1 MRRNLLVLIAASLLL
16 AAPVHAQRQK
26 SVIPDT
32 DDAGRRGEIARAA
45 QEKAGQRFLA
55 ADADKDARL
64 SREEVARNY
73 SFMAEKFDAL
83 DKSGDGFLNWEE
95 FVGHSRWEHPKH

>member
-1 MRRNLLVLIAASLLL
+1 MPRNLLVLIAAALML
-16 AAPVHAQRQK
+16 AGPVHAQRQK

-55 ADADKDARL
+55 ADTDKDARL
-64 SREEVARNY
+64 TREEVASRY
-73 SFMAEKFDAL
+73 SFMAEKFETL
-83 DKSGDGFLNWEE
+83 DKSGDGFLDWEE
-95 FVGHSRWEHPKH
+95 FVGHSRWEQPKH